1 MRHPRIKRDAED
13 ERPEKSD
20 SRLGRKKQHET
31 TTITPPRSSSEQ
43 SKVCM
48 KQANAT
54 ECKYGTMQSRTF
66 STRIR
71 VLVPRL
77 DSRSCLVSFAHA
89 LFKGLAET
97 LQSASFRMYS
107 FYHLFAKKNEK
118 VNSVNSSVNS
128 FQRFFTCAACLRHF
142 LQISSSLAERLE
154 QLLKHLS
161 ECESDTNGFLED
173 LDRPCQLPWPR
184 FSKHLARRRGLL
196 RPGS

>member
-107 FYHLFAKKNEK
+107 ECIHFTICLQRKMKK
-118 VNSVNSSVNS
+118 STLSTALSTAFSAFSHALLALGTS
-128 FQRFFTCAACLRHF
+128 FRSPAAW
-142 LQISSSLAERLE
+142 
-154 QLLKHLS
+154 LKGWS
-161 ECESDTNGFLED
+161 NC
-173 LDRPCQLPWPR
+173 
-184 FSKHLARRRGLL
+184 
-196 RPGS
+196 

>member
-1 MRHPRIKRDAED
+1 M
-13 ERPEKSD
+13 
-20 SRLGRKKQHET
+20 LLN
-31 TTITPPRSSSEQ
+31 
-43 SKVCM
+43 
-48 KQANAT
+48 ANT
-54 ECKYGTMQSRTF
+54 
-66 STRIR
+66 
-71 VLVPRL
+71 VPCNQGPFQL
-77 DSRSCLVSFAHA
+77 
-89 LFKGLAET
+89 E
-97 LQSASFRMYS
+97 SASWYQDWIPEAALSVSLMPSSKALQKLYS
-107 FYHLFAKKNEK
+107 QHHSERIQNVFILPFVCKENEK

-161 ECESDTNGFLED
+161 GCESDTNGFLED